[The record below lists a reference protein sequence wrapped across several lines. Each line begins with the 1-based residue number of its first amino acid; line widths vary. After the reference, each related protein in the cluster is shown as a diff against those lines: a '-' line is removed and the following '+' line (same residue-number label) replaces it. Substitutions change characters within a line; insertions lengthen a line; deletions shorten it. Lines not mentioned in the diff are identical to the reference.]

1 MKKLSIEL
9 YVGLFVIIGIL
20 CSAYLISEIGGLRNH
35 DNYDVFAYFSSV
47 AGLKKG
53 ASVEMAGVKIG
64 RVASVT
70 LDTKRLLAKV
80 KLSINKK
87 VKLSEDV
94 IASVKTSGIIG
105 DKYIS
110 LSPGASEENL
120 APGDTIYNTEP
131 ALDIEE
137 LVKKYMFSKKK

>member
-1 MKKLSIEL
+1 MKKGSIEL
-9 YVGLFVIIGIL
+9 YVGIFVIIGLI
-20 CSAYLISEIGGLRNH
+20 CSAYLVTELGGLNKR
-35 DNYDVFAYFSSV
+35 DNYSVFAYFSSV

-64 RVASVT
+64 TVASVS
-70 LDTKRLLAKV
+70 LDTVKLLAKV
-80 KLSINKK
+80 ELSINKK

-110 LSPGASEENL
+110 LSPGAADATL
-120 APGDTIYNTEP
+120 APGDTILDTEP
-131 ALDIEE
+131 SLDIEA
-137 LVKKYMFSKKK
+137 LVKKYMFDKK